1 MSAVAVV
8 RIRGHMRLNHEIAET
23 MERLNLTRANHCVV
37 LPQTDEVQGMLQKVK
52 DYCTFGP
59 VSAAEIENLI
69 RTRGRLV
76 GDKPVTDEFL
86 RSATKVGGIKEVAAA
101 MAAGKLKWSQ
111 VEGVKPLFR
120 LNPPKKGFKGGTK
133 RSYAAHGSLGDRG
146 KAMPELIARMI

>member
-8 RIRGHMRLNHEIAET
+8 RIRGHMRINHEIAET

-37 LPQTDEVQGMLQKVK
+37 LPQNPEVQGMLQKVK

-59 VSAAEIENLI
+59 ITAGEIETLI

-86 RSATKVGGIKEVAAA
+86 RQATKLGGITEVAQAVE
-101 MAAGKLKWSQ
+101 AGKIRWSRI
-111 VEGVKPLFR
+111 EGVKPMFR
-120 LNPPKKGFKGGTK
+120 LNPPKKGYKGGTK

-146 KAMPELIARMI
+146 KTMPELIARMI